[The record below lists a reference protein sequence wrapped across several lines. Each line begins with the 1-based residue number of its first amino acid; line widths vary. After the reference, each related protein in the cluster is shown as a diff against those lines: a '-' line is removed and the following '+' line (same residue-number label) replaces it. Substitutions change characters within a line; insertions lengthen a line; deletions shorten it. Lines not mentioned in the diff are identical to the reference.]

1 MLSQLPSPRVSV
13 IIIVF
18 NGDRYLTEAVDSVL
32 AQSFA
37 DWELIIADD
46 GSTDQSVE
54 IARSYA
60 ARHPDRIVSI
70 AHPDG
75 GNHGM
80 SATRNL
86 GIAAARAALIGF
98 LDCDDV
104 WLPAKLAEQV
114 EQMDA
119 NPVVQ
124 MVYGRTLIWHSWHT
138 GVSADDYYY
147 DLGVSPDCVIDP
159 PRLLAKL
166 LENKSQTPTTCN
178 ALMRVGFVRHVT
190 GFENRFR
197 NMFEDQVFFAKVLL
211 TAPTYVSSQSWALY
225 RQHPASFS
233 ALAAGTGATDRAH
246 LKFLTWF
253 FGYVLRNAPAN
264 PAILAL
270 IIRLGLRQCWTM
282 WRPRRPAWLKRP

>member
-1 MLSQLPSPRVSV
+1 MHNPPTSPRVSV

-18 NGDRYLTEAVDSVL
+18 NGDRYLAEAVDSVL
-32 AQSFA
+32 AQTFL
-37 DWELIIADD
+37 DWELLIADD
-46 GSTDQSVE
+46 GSTDRSLE
-54 IARSYA
+54 IARDYA
-60 ARHPDRIVSI
+60 ARYPDRIVSI
-70 AHPDG
+70 AHPDA

-104 WLPAKLAEQV
+104 WQPAKLAEQV
-114 EQMDA
+114 EVMDA
-119 NPVVQ
+119 HPDVQ
-124 MVYGRTLIWHSWHT
+124 MIYGRTLIWHSWHT

-147 DLGVSPDCVIDP
+147 DLGVSPDDVIDP
-159 PRLLAKL
+159 PRLLAVL

-178 ALMRVGFVRHVT
+178 ALMRTGLVGDVA

-211 TAPTYVSSQSWALY
+211 TAPTYVSSKSWALY

-233 ALAAGTGATDRAH
+233 ARATDDGVVDRAH
-246 LKFLTWF
+246 LKFLVWY
-253 FGYVLRNAPAN
+253 FGYVLRTAPTN
-264 PAILAL
+264 LATL
-270 IIRLGLRQCWTM
+270 AQIFRLGLWQCWTLL
-282 WRPRRPAWLKRP
+282 RPRRPTWLERL